1 MIPACNII
9 SLPSRFAGYPTLRF
23 GRLGAQG
30 RGAAAGYR
38 RVHTVCR
45 RPGATVKSLVCH
57 ELLPSSSSSSVAP
70 RNKRQL
76 AAALD
81 IPAPNPKATRKAATA
96 TREPKP
102 MNKEVAN
109 HKAAAIHSLVLSP
122 HEHPLRPA
130 RLPPPQ
136 QSHRGRLDRPDARR
150 PLPTGRRRRHR
161 SVFQS
166 REQRGFFPSRPV
178 ADRSRRRPGTLHA
191 GQAALADSSLRGATC
206 APPASRS
213 SRSVSAARWR
223 RALLWRYSCVRPLP
237 RDRLP
242 RRRHPALH
250 SLQRPR
256 RRRRRRRRP
265 CRRERTWRA
274 WRVGRSR
281 CS

>member
-1 MIPACNII
+1 M
-9 SLPSRFAGYPTLRF
+9 S
-23 GRLGAQG
+23 
-30 RGAAAGYR
+30 
-38 RVHTVCR
+38 TVCR

-57 ELLPSSSSSSVAP
+57 ELLPSSSSSSSSSVVP

-81 IPAPNPKATRKAATA
+81 ILAPNPKATRKAATA

-223 RALLWRYSCVRPLP
+223 RALPWRYSCVRPLP

-265 CRRERTWRA
+265 CRQEHIWRA

>member
-1 MIPACNII
+1 MAVWARR
-9 SLPSRFAGYPTLRF
+9 SAGR
-23 GRLGAQG
+23 
-30 RGAAAGYR
+30 YR
-38 RVHTVCR
+38 RATVCR
-45 RPGATVKSLVCH
+45 RPGATVTSLVCH
-57 ELLPSSSSSSVAP
+57 ELLPSSSSSSSSSSVAP

-81 IPAPNPKATRKAATA
+81 IPAPNPKAICNATA
-96 TREPKP
+96 TRVPKP

-223 RALLWRYSCVRPLP
+223 RALLWRCSCVRPLP

-265 CRRERTWRA
+265 CRREHIWRA